1 MERASQLNLELLAI
15 YSEVIGDVEP
25 IQERDEMAEALRHI
39 EREEAD
45 YLLVTNSNR
54 ITRSQ
59 LGLLLF
65 EEAIL
70 KPLGAKLFV
79 CNEANFTLKLPK

>member
-15 YSEVIGDVEP
+15 YSEVIGVEP

-70 KPLGAKLFV
+70 KPLGAKVFV